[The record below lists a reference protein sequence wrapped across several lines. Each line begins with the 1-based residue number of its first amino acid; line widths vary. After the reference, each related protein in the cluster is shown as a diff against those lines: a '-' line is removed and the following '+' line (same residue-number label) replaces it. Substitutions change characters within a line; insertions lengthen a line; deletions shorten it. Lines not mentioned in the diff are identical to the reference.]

1 VGVPDQHDA
10 HANLA
15 EEPPTQ
21 LVLAA
26 RTVRFVECNDGLGI
40 VERLLSFR
48 EWYAVFRKVG
58 DLLPRIPSKLHWRI
72 LVEVA

>member
-26 RTVRFVECNDGLGI
+26 GAVRFVECNDGLGI
-40 VERLLSFR
+40 IECLLSFR
-48 EWYAVFRKVG
+48 KWYAVFLKVG
-58 DLLPRIPSKLHWRI
+58 DLLPRIPSKLHP
-72 LVEVA
+72 